1 MPDARLEVRM
11 DQHRRETE
19 SVDVG
24 QRLRVLREERGISM
38 RALARRSGL
47 SANALSMIE
56 RALTSPSVSTLNKL
70 ATALEVPITAFFRQE
85 PVREQVVFRKAAD
98 RTQVPFE
105 RGLIEGL
112 GGEAFVGRVE
122 AFLLTMEAGGSSGPH
137 GMIHTG
143 HELVFCLRGTLE
155 YEVDEQRYLL
165 EPGDTLIFAAQLMHR
180 WRNPGNTPTNVIVMI
195 SAFED
200 SERPGEFHLASM
212 VSDSSRRIELNEE
225 ENVPVDEE
233 LGPTGSGDET
243 NP

>member
-1 MPDARLEVRM
+1 MNP
-11 DQHRRETE
+11 HRRETD

-24 QRLRVLREERGISM
+24 QRLRILREERGISM

-85 PVREQVVFRKAAD
+85 PVREQVVFRKAAE
-98 RTQVPFE
+98 RTRVPFE

-122 AFLLTMEAGGSSGPH
+122 AFLLTMENGGSSGPH

-155 YEVDEQRYLL
+155 YEVDNQRYLL
-165 EPGDTLIFAAQLMHR
+165 EPGDTLIFAAQLVHR
-180 WRNPGNTPTNVIVMI
+180 WRNPGPAATNAIVMI

-212 VSDSSRRIELNEE
+212 ISDSSRHIELNEE

-233 LGPTGSGDET
+233 LGPTGAVDET